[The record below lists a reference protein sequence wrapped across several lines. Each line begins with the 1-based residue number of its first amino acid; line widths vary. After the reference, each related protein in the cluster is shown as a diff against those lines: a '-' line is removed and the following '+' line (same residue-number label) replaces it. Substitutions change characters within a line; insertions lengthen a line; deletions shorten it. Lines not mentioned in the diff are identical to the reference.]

1 MGRRENAVA
10 ADTRQA
16 EALARWLRAQR
27 ERRGLT
33 YAAMAKLTGHE
44 FTASALSRGTSGRA
58 IPTRRLVLAFAA
70 ACDADPEVALRL
82 WKAAR
87 RAKEERRRRAGISPE
102 FQDLANTLRSALAHP
117 DVVDS
122 FGKLHGVMV
131 EMRARHG
138 QPSLSELQAAAGCT
152 PDGRHRLPKSSLSVI
167 LRGEAVP
174 SREHLTAFMEA
185 LDVAPSGV
193 RRWQQV
199 WDRVSGSAARMPP
212 TTIAKAMDAPSGE
225 SSAGHHPAFNP
236 VDPGLA
242 ADPNALHIPLTMWFS
257 SSTSGLRGPQ
267 VARAPAGTTR
277 SGLPVRTPRRY
288 TIAYP
293 NSRSPIV
300 GTITLQPREV
310 SSDLL
315 DLFVDT
321 EGFRP
326 IAAVQAQVAAGVA
339 AQDPTPRPKEVSS
352 SRLRTF
358 LTGLR
363 RRDHTR
369 WPNF

>member
-1 MGRRENAVA
+1 
-10 ADTRQA
+10 
-16 EALARWLRAQR
+16 
-27 ERRGLT
+27 
-33 YAAMAKLTGHE
+33 MAKLTGHE
-44 FTASALSRGTSGRA
+44 FTASALSRGASGRA

-70 ACDADPEVALRL
+70 ACDADPEEAVRL
-82 WKAAR
+82 WKTAR

-117 DVVDS
+117 SVVDS

-152 PDGRHRLPKSSLSVI
+152 SDGRHRLPKSSLSVI

-185 LDVAPSGV
+185 LDVSPSGV

-199 WDRVSGSAARMPP
+199 WDRISGNAARMPP
-212 TTIAKAMDAPSGE
+212 TTIAEVTDALSGE
-225 SSAGHHPAFNP
+225 SSAGHHPAFTP
-236 VDPGLA
+236 ADPRLA
-242 ADPNALHIPLTMWFS
+242 AGPKFLRIPLTMWFS
-257 SSTSGLRGPQ
+257 SGPSGLRGPQ

-300 GTITLQPREV
+300 GTITLQPRDV
-310 SSDLL
+310 VSDLL
-315 DLFVDT
+315 DLFADT
-321 EGFRP
+321 ESFRP
-326 IAAVQAQVAAGVA
+326 NAAVQAQFAAGAA
-339 AQDPTPRPKEVSS
+339 AQDLPPRPREASS
-352 SRLRTF
+352 YRRRTF
-358 LTGLR
+358 VKGP